1 MNFYSDE
8 IINKIID
15 SSEIE
20 NMLENL
26 ETFKKNVRYLLHRF
40 AGNDIHHKYTDS
52 LLSDEKNKVVFYCM
66 DFEFCVFNCPVIMIY
81 RKFVSRETPNII
93 TYYILMLCTKPK
105 FRNQGYASKLLD
117 GFLATLRKKHAIEIQ
132 EKKNIR
138 IILSS
143 VESAVLFY
151 EAYGFRWTRDTL
163 LGHKVLIQTEKYETD
178 KEYFIMEYSL

>member
-40 AGNDIHHKYTDS
+40 TGNDIQSNYIDS
-52 LLSDEKNKVVFYCM
+52 LLSDERNKVVFYCM

-81 RKFVSRETPNII
+81 RKYVSRETPNII

-105 FRNQGYASKLLD
+105 FRNLGYASKLLND
-117 GFLATLRKKHAIEIQ
+117 FIATLRKKHASQTQ
-132 EKKNIR
+132 EKNIR
-138 IILSS
+138 MVLSS
-143 VESAVLFY
+143 VENAVLFY

-163 LGHKVLIQTEKYETD
+163 LDHKVLMQTEKYETD